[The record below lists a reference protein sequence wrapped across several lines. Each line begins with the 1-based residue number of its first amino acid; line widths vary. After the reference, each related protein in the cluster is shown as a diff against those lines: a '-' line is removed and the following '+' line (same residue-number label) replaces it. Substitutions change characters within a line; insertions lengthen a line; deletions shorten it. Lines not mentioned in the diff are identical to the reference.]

1 LVGAAVTVAGAFVT
15 GRYAAW
21 QERKRK
27 RKALLASYLGE
38 VSVIRKGL
46 RDYLKLVKPSIEEEE
61 VPEINALLQPAMPK
75 KVFEETV
82 GTLGEFSDW
91 KLAEQITALYARIER
106 AEDRTRSLVAN
117 PTPVAEEGRR
127 GHFLEHVALLG
138 DATLTIYVIKELLV
152 HDSRE
157 QVTDLM
163 QHGNPRDEED
173 KKDFKF
179 AKDLEDLL

>member
-21 QERKRK
+21 QERKSK

-38 VSVIRKGL
+38 VTVIRTEL
-46 RDYLKLVKPSIEEEE
+46 SAYLEFVKPSIEEEE
-61 VPEINALLQPAMPK
+61 ELPEINELLQPAMPK

-82 GTLGEFSDW
+82 GSLGELGDW
-91 KLAEQITALYARIER
+91 KLAEQITSLYARIER
-106 AEDRTRSLVAN
+106 AEDRTRSFIAN
-117 PTPVAEEGRR
+117 PRPVAEEGRR
-127 GHFLEHVALLG
+127 GHFLEHIALLG
-138 DATLTIYVIKELLV
+138 DATITIYLIKELLV

-163 QHGNPRDEED
+163 HG
-173 KKDFKF
+173 
-179 AKDLEDLL
+179 DLFGTRRTRRTTSSW